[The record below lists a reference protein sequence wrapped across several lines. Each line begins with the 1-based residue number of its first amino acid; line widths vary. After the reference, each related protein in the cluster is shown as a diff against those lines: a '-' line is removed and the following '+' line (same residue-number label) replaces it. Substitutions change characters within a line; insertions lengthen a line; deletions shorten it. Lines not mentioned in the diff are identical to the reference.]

1 MEEETARLNNLLQK
15 VNKIALTEQLE
26 QRERLKRGENFNVFN
41 VLGLS
46 TEEVRL
52 HSAFVAELLNPNG
65 KHGMGQAF
73 LEAFLKE
80 VNIPTD
86 FINPQKV
93 SEPIVERSIGNK
105 TETDGGRI
113 DIVIEDGNHAVVIE
127 NKIYASDQDN
137 QLLRYFNYGMR
148 EFKEKGNFVLLYLTL
163 DGHKASKYSTG
174 GNDNVGYFS
183 ISYKDDIINW
193 LHECVKI
200 ACDKPYVR
208 ESIKQYID
216 LLKQLTGKDMET
228 KYISELAEIE
238 IENIDAVIKIIDTQS
253 EVAAFLRN
261 EYIYKPLKEMEGIV
275 FEYLDTS
282 DDIKLKPSEWK
293 CGYIVVSSWKWSHRM
308 RIEVG
313 LGQEHAPITK
323 LDCFD
328 NEPDKNNLWNPYGYS
343 MLPDR
348 YSDWISPKCYMA
360 MKNGEIARWIK
371 GKVNEIIS
379 EINSKHIKL

>member
-1 MEEETARLNNLLQK
+1 MEEETARLKNLLQK

-46 TEEVRL
+46 SEEVRL

-73 LEAFLKE
+73 LVAFLKE
-80 VNIPTD
+80 VNIPTE

-93 SEPIVERSIGNK
+93 NVPLVERSIGNK
-105 TETDGGRI
+105 TDTDGGRI
-113 DIVIEDGNHAVVIE
+113 DIVIEDGNHAVIIE

-137 QLLRYFNYGMR
+137 QLLRYFNYGIR

-163 DGHKASKYSTG
+163 DGHKASNYSTG
-174 GNDNVGYFS
+174 GNDNVEYFS

-200 ACDKPYVR
+200 ACDKPYIR

-216 LLKQLTGKDMET
+216 LLKQLTGKDMGT

-261 EYIYKPLKEMEGIV
+261 EYIFKPLKEMEGFG
-275 FEYLDTS
+275 FEFWGPHQDIILRPSGWKTGSINVTPWDTRK
-282 DDIKLKPSEWK
+282 I
-293 CGYIVVSSWKWSHRM
+293 
-308 RIEVG
+308 RIEIG
-313 LGQEHAPITK
+313 IGHESAPIMK
-323 LDCFD
+323 LDCFEY
-328 NEPDKNNLWNPYGYS
+328 EPDKNNLWNPYGYS
-343 MLPDR
+343 MLPAK
-348 YSDWISPKCYMA
+348 YSNWILPDGYMA

-379 EINSKHIKL
+379 EVNSKHIEL